1 MPNISD
7 PAPLPPKKKK
17 IPMGMRVLSIWID
30 TQIQDIEFHLLFTS
44 KFFFT
49 SIIRV
54 KMLLHASLSTIS
66 KHVKGRKILLQI
78 HKENKSLNA
87 YSI

>member
-1 MPNISD
+1 MGLIEFEIS
-7 PAPLPPKKKK
+7 
-17 IPMGMRVLSIWID
+17 WIEKCLKR

-44 KFFFT
+44 KLFFT